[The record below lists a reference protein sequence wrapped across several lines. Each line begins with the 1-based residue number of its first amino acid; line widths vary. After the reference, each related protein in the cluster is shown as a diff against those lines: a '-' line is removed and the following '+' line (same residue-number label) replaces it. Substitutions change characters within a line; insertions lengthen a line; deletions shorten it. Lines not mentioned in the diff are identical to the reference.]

1 MNGRAADFKRGAPRQ
16 FRNVRGLPRREARAE
31 AAALREAIAYHDQLY
46 YMKSRPRISDAAYDR
61 LFRRLEELEQAFPE
75 LRVRDSPTQRVGAGP
90 LEALAHVRHA
100 APMLSLHAVL
110 EEAEV
115 RDFDRFV
122 RRRAGDRVTYALE
135 PKFDG
140 FSVEVVYESGLFHHG
155 ATRGDGEA
163 GEDISENLKTVRA
176 IPLRLR
182 GEAPARL
189 AVRGE
194 VFLEREGFQAMNRKR
209 VEQGDEPFANP
220 RNAAAGLMRQLDSRK
235 VAGHPFSAVFYDVLR
250 IEGSRFATHREVLR
264 AFERWGLPTD
274 PHNRS
279 ATHTDEI
286 TRFHKALFEERD
298 RLAYEVDGI
307 VVKLDDLGWR
317 EQLGTRHRSPRW
329 AIAWKFAPREE
340 VTTLEEIVV
349 QVGRTGILTP
359 VALLAP
365 VDVGGVT
372 VSRATLH
379 NESEI
384 ARKDVRVG
392 DRVRIARAGDVIPE
406 VVERVTA
413 RARRRG
419 RPFRMPSRCPS
430 CRSPVVREGAYRICP
445 AGLACPAQLVGRLV
459 HYASRDALDIEGL
472 GRETARQLVERG
484 LVRDVADL
492 YALDTGDLV
501 GLEGFAE
508 RSAKALRDAIA
519 RSRSPRLDRFLYA
532 LGIPQVGRRTAQILA
547 DELGGLEVLER
558 ARSEQ
563 LQDISGIGREV
574 ALAVAR
580 FFRDPQNRRVLRD
593 LTKCGVR
600 ITGAPRGRRAAKL
613 SGKTFIFSGRL
624 EHFTR
629 AEARGTVERLGGRT
643 ASGISRATDYLVVGE
658 APGSK
663 LDEARARGVA
673 VLDEAAFARLIGK
686 GGLSHSAD
694 RSFSPGGSM
703 PGVSPGD
710 R

>member
-1 MNGRAADFKRGAPRQ
+1 VSSRAVDFKRGT
-16 FRNVRGLPRREARAE
+16 PRRFRDVEELARGEARAE
-31 AAALREAIAYHDQLY
+31 SAALREALAYHDQLY
-46 YMKSRPRISDAAYDR
+46 YGKSRPRISDAAYDR
-61 LFRRLEELEQAFPE
+61 LFRRLAELEEAFPQ
-75 LRVRDSPTQRVGAGP
+75 LRTADSPTQRVGTAP
-90 LEALAHVRHA
+90 VEKLPRVRHT
-100 APMLSLHAVL
+100 APMLSLQAVL
-110 EEAEV
+110 DEAEV

-122 RRRAGDRVTYALE
+122 RRQAGERVTYALE

-140 FSVEVVYESGLFHHG
+140 FSVEVIYRDGVFHHG
-155 ATRGDGEA
+155 ATRGDGET

-182 GEAPARL
+182 GKAPAQL

-194 VFLEREGFQAMNRKR
+194 VFLERKGFQAMNRKR
-209 VEQGDEPFANP
+209 LEKGDEPFANP

-235 VAGHPFSAVFYDVLR
+235 VAGHPFAAVFYDVLR
-250 IEGSRFATHREVLR
+250 VEGARFATHREVLR
-264 AFERWGLPTD
+264 AFERWGLRTD

-279 ATHTDEI
+279 AARLDEV

-307 VVKLDDLGWR
+307 VVKLDDLGRR

-349 QVGRTGILTP
+349 QVGRTGVLTP

-379 NESEI
+379 NEGEI

-392 DRVRIARAGDVIPE
+392 DRVRVARAGDVIPE
-406 VVERVTA
+406 VVERVA
-413 RARRRG
+413 AHGRRRG
-419 RPFRMPSRCPS
+419 GPFHMPRRCPS
-430 CRSPVVREGAYRICP
+430 CRGPVIKEGAYRICP

-459 HYASRDALDIEGL
+459 HYASRDALDIDGL

-484 LVRDVADL
+484 LVRDVAGL
-492 YALDTGDLV
+492 YRLDNADLV

-508 RSAKALRDAIA
+508 KSEKALRDAIA
-519 RSRSPRLDRFLYA
+519 RSRFPRLDRFLYA

-547 DELGGLEVLER
+547 AELGSLDALER
-558 ARSEQ
+558 ARPEK
-563 LQDISGIGREV
+563 LQDISGIGPEV
-574 ALAVAR
+574 ARAVAR

-593 LTKCGVR
+593 LKRRGVR
-600 ITGAPRGRRAAKL
+600 IAGAPRGRRAAKL
-613 SGKTFIFSGRL
+613 SGKTFVFSGRL
-624 EHFTR
+624 ERFTR
-629 AEARGTVERLGGRT
+629 AEAREAVEGLGGRT
-643 ASGISRATDYLVVGE
+643 SGSVSGATDYLVVGE

-663 LDEARARGVA
+663 LDEARARGVR
-673 VLDEAAFARLIGK
+673 VLDEEAFARLI
-686 GGLSHSAD
+686 
-694 RSFSPGGSM
+694 R
-703 PGVSPGD
+703 
-710 R
+710 

>member
-1 MNGRAADFKRGAPRQ
+1 VGSRAVDFKRRAPRR
-16 FRNVRGLPRREARAE
+16 FRDIEGLPRGEARAE
-31 AAALREAIAYHDQLY
+31 AAALREAIAYHDHLY
-46 YMKSRPRISDAAYDR
+46 YAKSRPRISDAAYDR
-61 LFRRLEELEQAFPE
+61 LFRRLEELETAFPE
-75 LRVRDSPTQRVGAGP
+75 LRTSDSPTQRVGTAP
-90 LEALAHVRHA
+90 VDKLPRVRHA
-100 APMLSLHAVL
+100 APMLSLQAVL
-110 EEAEV
+110 DEAEV

-122 RRRAGDRVTYALE
+122 RRQAGERVTYALE

-140 FSVEVVYESGLFHHG
+140 FSVEVVYRNGVFHHG
-155 ATRGDGEA
+155 ATRGDGET

-176 IPLRLR
+176 VPLRLR
-182 GEAPARL
+182 GKTPAQL

-194 VFLEREGFQAMNRKR
+194 VFLEREGFRAMNRRR

-235 VAGHPFSAVFYDVLR
+235 VAGHPFAAVFYDVLR
-250 IEGSRFATHREVLR
+250 VEGARFATHREVLR

-279 ATHTDEI
+279 ATRLDEV

-307 VVKLDDLGWR
+307 VVKLDDLGRR
-317 EQLGTRHRSPRW
+317 EELGTRHRSPRW

-349 QVGRTGILTP
+349 QVGRTGVLTP

-379 NESEI
+379 NEGEI
-384 ARKDVRVG
+384 ARKGVRVG

-413 RARRRG
+413 RARQRG
-419 RPFRMPSRCPS
+419 RPFRMPRRCPS
-430 CRSPVVREGAYRICP
+430 CGGPVVKEGAYRICP

-484 LVRDVADL
+484 LVSDVADL

-501 GLEGFAE
+501 GLEGFAK
-508 RSAKALRDAIA
+508 RSAKALCDAIA
-519 RSRSPRLDRFLYA
+519 GSRSPRLDRFLYA
-532 LGIPQVGRRTAQILA
+532 LGIPQVGRRTAQVLA
-547 DELGGLEVLER
+547 VELGSLDALER
-558 ARSEQ
+558 ARPEE
-563 LQDISGIGREV
+563 LQDIAGIGPEV
-574 ALAVAR
+574 ARAVAR
-580 FFRDPQNRRVLRD
+580 FFRDPRNRRVLRN
-593 LTKCGVR
+593 LKRRGVR
-600 ITGAPRGRRAAKL
+600 IAGARRGRGAAKL
-613 SGKTFIFSGRL
+613 SGKTFVFSGRL
-624 EHFTR
+624 ERFTR
-629 AEARGTVERLGGRT
+629 AEAREAVEGLGGRT
-643 ASGISRATDYLVVGE
+643 AGSVSLATDYLVVGE

-663 LDEARARGVA
+663 LDEARARGVR
-673 VLDEAAFARLIGK
+673 VLDEEAFARLI
-686 GGLSHSAD
+686 
-694 RSFSPGGSM
+694 R
-703 PGVSPGD
+703 
-710 R
+710 

>member
-1 MNGRAADFKRGAPRQ
+1 VDFKRGAPAR
-16 FRNVRGLPRREARAE
+16 FRSVRDLSRAEARAE
-31 AAALREAIAYHDQLY
+31 AAALCDAITYHDHLY
-46 YMKSRPRISDAAYDR
+46 YAKSRPRISDAAYDR
-61 LFRRLEELEQAFPE
+61 LFRRLEDLEQAFPD
-75 LRVRDSPTQRVGAGP
+75 LRQPDSPTQRVGAAP
-90 LEALAHVRHA
+90 VEKLRRIRHA
-100 APMLSLHAVL
+100 APMLSLQAVL

-115 RDFDRFV
+115 RVFDRFV
-122 RRRAGDRVTYALE
+122 RRAVGDRVTYALE

-140 FSVEVVYESGLFHHG
+140 FAVEVVYRGGLFHHG
-155 ATRGDGEA
+155 TTRGDGEA

-182 GEAPARL
+182 GKAPVQL

-194 VFLEREGFQAMNRKR
+194 VFLEREGFRAMNRKR
-209 VEQGDEPFANP
+209 VEQGEEPFANP

-235 VAGHPFSAVFYDVLR
+235 VAGHPFSAVFYDVLH
-250 IEGSRFATHREVLR
+250 IEGALFASHRQVLR
-264 AFERWGLPTD
+264 AFERWGLRTD
-274 PHNRS
+274 SHNRF
-279 ATHTDEI
+279 ATRIDEI

-307 VVKLDDLGWR
+307 VAKLDDLGRR
-317 EQLGTRHRSPRW
+317 ERLGTRHRSPRW
-329 AIAWKFAPREE
+329 AIAWKFAPRQE
-340 VTTLEEIVV
+340 VTTLEEIAV

-379 NESEI
+379 NGGEI

-406 VVERVTA
+406 VVERVTM
-413 RARRRG
+413 RALRRRG
-419 RPFRMPSRCPS
+419 RPFRMPRRCPS
-430 CRSPVVREGAYRICP
+430 CRGPVVKEGAYRICP

-484 LVRDVADL
+484 LVRNIADL
-492 YALDTGDLV
+492 YALDTADLAE
-501 GLEGFAE
+501 LEGFAE
-508 RSAKALRDAIA
+508 RSAKALRDAVD
-519 RSRSPRLDRFLYA
+519 RSKSPRLDRFLYA
-532 LGIPQVGRRTAQILA
+532 LGIPQVGRRTAQLLA
-547 DELGGLEVLER
+547 AELGGLEALER
-558 ARSEQ
+558 ARSVQ
-563 LQDISGIGREV
+563 LQDISGIGPEV
-574 ALAVAR
+574 ARAIVR

-600 ITGAPRGRRAAKL
+600 ITGAPRGPRAAKL

-629 AEARGTVERLGGRT
+629 AEAAGLVEALGGRT
-643 ASGISRATDYLVVGE
+643 ASGVTGAADYLVVGDT
-658 APGSK
+658 PGSK

-673 VLDEAAFARLIGK
+673 VLDEAAFARLIGYSQRTR
-686 GGLSHSAD
+686 LPASL
-694 RSFSPGGSM
+694 R
-703 PGVSPGD
+703 
-710 R
+710 